1 MVHFKRDAIRKS
13 IETVTTHFR
22 QLIARK
28 SKNESKTTWSIVCP
42 ITLTQRLLTKTAT
55 TYFRRLIAR
64 GAKIN
69 ALRLCTMCTGKFAGR
84 PINRKYIFIYILS
97 TPRNIWRYSTI
108 YNANISWRCNAQ
120 CAPSAVHRL
129 SCTEKFF
136 PPCIDGVGEAKWILR
151 NFFAIAQTTNDA
163 FAKYWYFLFV
173 WQCRRTFLWKMN
185 YQPKSWHQ
193 VCVSAWNIGA
203 PILSEAAMEILR
215 RRN

>member
-42 ITLTQRLLTKTAT
+42 ITLTQRLLTKTAAT
-55 TYFRRLIAR
+55 NFRRLIAR

-129 SCTEKFF
+129 SCTESSSHSALMESVK
-136 PPCIDGVGEAKWILR
+136 R
-151 NFFAIAQTTNDA
+151 NGFCRI
-163 FAKYWYFLFV
+163 FLQLHKRPTMLV
-173 WQCRRTFLWKMN
+173 K
-185 YQPKSWHQ
+185 
-193 VCVSAWNIGA
+193 NIG
-203 PILSEAAMEILR
+203 ISFLSGNVEELFFGKWTISQKVGIRFVSQHEIVVLPYCQKQSWKY
-215 RRN
+215 